1 MLDSQKHTN
10 LYNGKNDMT
19 KNKYTLEFN
28 MKGTPASL
36 LWMYIAT
43 PNGLNQWFA
52 DDVEQD
58 GKHFTFFWDK
68 YPTEAIQMSLRSG
81 ERIKFH
87 WVDDDDKSYFE
98 LKIMISELT
107 GDTQLSITDFAYA
120 DEDEEAKALWVKQVK
135 TLKRKLG
142 C

>member
-1 MLDSQKHTN
+1 MS
-10 LYNGKNDMT
+10 

-52 DDVEQD
+52 DEVEQE
-58 GKHFTFFWDK
+58 GKQFIFFWDN
-68 YPTEAIQMSLRSG
+68 YPTEALQMSLRSG
-81 ERIKFH
+81 ERIKFR
-87 WVDDDDKSYFE
+87 WIDDDDKSYFE
-98 LKIMISELT
+98 FKITVSEMT
-107 GDTQLSITDFAYA
+107 GNTLLAVTDFA
-120 DEDEEAKALWVKQVK
+120 EPDEEEESKALWIKQVK

>member
-1 MLDSQKHTN
+1 MS
-10 LYNGKNDMT
+10 

-52 DDVEQD
+52 DEVEQK
-58 GKHFTFFWDK
+58 GKQFIFFWDN
-68 YPTEAIQMSLRSG
+68 YPTEALQMSLRSG
-81 ERIKFH
+81 ERIKFR
-87 WVDDDDKSYFE
+87 WIDDDDKSYFE
-98 LKIMISELT
+98 FKITVSEMTGSTLLT
-107 GDTQLSITDFAYA
+107 VTDFA
-120 DEDEEAKALWVKQVK
+120 EPDEEEGSKALWIKQVK

>member
-1 MLDSQKHTN
+1 MS
-10 LYNGKNDMT
+10 

-52 DDVEQD
+52 DEVKQE
-58 GKHFTFFWDK
+58 GKQFIFFWDN
-68 YPTEAIQMSLRSG
+68 YPTEALQMSLRSG
-81 ERIKFH
+81 ERIKFR
-87 WVDDDDKSYFE
+87 WIDDDDKSYFE
-98 LKIMISELT
+98 FKITVSEMTGSTLLT
-107 GDTQLSITDFAYA
+107 VTDFA
-120 DEDEEAKALWVKQVK
+120 EPDEEEGSKALWIKQVK